1 MLCDRGRNV
10 RLAATAVVLA
20 LVLAGSVWGEDDHW
34 PFGPFRMYSTT
45 TRLDGRV
52 IVPSFRALT
61 EQGRT
66 LELSTDDVGL
76 RRAEVLGQLDR
87 LRSRPELLRLLAV
100 AHARLHPGTPRLR
113 SLSLVAGVHRLERGR
128 PAGFHER
135 VLVTWRA
142 TRSAAD

>member
-1 MLCDRGRNV
+1 MC
-10 RLAATAVVLA
+10 LA
-20 LVLAGSVWGEDDHW
+20 LVVGGTLWGDDDHW

-61 EQGRT
+61 EHGRT
-66 LELSTDDVGL
+66 VELSTDDVGL

-87 LRSRPELLRLLAV
+87 LRSRPELLRLLTV
-100 AHARLHPGTPRLR
+100 AHGRLHPGPPGLR

-135 VLVTWRA
+135 VLATWRA
-142 TRSAAD
+142 QRPGAD